1 MRSRLFICTILLIIA
16 TASCKTTREAYLPLN
31 NPWSAYEKAI
41 DASQNCEQLHS
52 VYIAFCQRLI
62 ALDGQIPE
70 REWKAYVTTNNFLER
85 KMNRKAKKFCGYTYF
100 DNILENTPATSDG
113 EGNDIPTD
121 DFDFEE
127 WEDNFDYDEF
137 DATR

>member
-1 MRSRLFICTILLIIA
+1 MRIRLFICTILLIIA

-31 NPWSAYEKAI
+31 NPWSSYEKAI
-41 DASQNCEQLHS
+41 DASQNCEQLHT
-52 VYIAFCQRLI
+52 VYIAFCKRLI

-70 REWKAYVTTNNFLER
+70 SEWKSYVQTTNYLER
-85 KMNRKAKKFCGYTYF
+85 KMNHKARKFCGYTYF
-100 DNILENTPATSDG
+100 DNILENAPAMG
-113 EGNDIPTD
+113 EGEENDIPAD